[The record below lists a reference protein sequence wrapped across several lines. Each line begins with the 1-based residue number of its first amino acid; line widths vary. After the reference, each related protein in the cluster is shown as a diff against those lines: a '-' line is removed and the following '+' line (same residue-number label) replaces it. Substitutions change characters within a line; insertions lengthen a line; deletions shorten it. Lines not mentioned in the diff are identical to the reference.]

1 MFFIS
6 KIAEFMKK
14 WFAITGLNVL
24 DAKNT
29 NTKLCHLMKQK
40 LNGYFVEFV
49 NPDNGTKK
57 CEML

>member
-1 MFFIS
+1 
-6 KIAEFMKK
+6 MKK
-14 WFAITGLNVL
+14 LFAITGLNVL